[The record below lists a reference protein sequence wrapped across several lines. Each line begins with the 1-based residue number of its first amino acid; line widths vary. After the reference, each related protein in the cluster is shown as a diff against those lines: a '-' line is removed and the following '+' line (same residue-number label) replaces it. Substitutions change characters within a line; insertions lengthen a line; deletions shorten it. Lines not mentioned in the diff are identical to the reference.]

1 MVRYALKVMP
11 SGTRTSPP
19 ARLMA
24 AGVSARAG
32 GRGQCGHFRYTA
44 FSAYTSDAIKLTP
57 DFFNSLKEASRVTL
71 T

>member
-1 MVRYALKVMP
+1 
-11 SGTRTSPP
+11 
-19 ARLMA
+19 MA